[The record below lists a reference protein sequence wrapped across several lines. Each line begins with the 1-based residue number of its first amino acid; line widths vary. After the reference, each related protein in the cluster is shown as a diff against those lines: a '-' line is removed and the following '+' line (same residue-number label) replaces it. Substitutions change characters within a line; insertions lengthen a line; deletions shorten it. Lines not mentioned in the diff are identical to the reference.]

1 MKKLAV
7 FSLILVLLFSFA
19 ACRNNKTPEATTP
32 PVTTAPAT
40 EPAPTILPTMPDVI
54 EPNVPD
60 ENVDN
65 DTLQDVIPDATD
77 ATNNGGGSSSNGA
90 MNSMR

>member
-7 FSLILVLLFSFA
+7 FSLILVLLLSFA

-32 PVTTAPAT
+32 PVTTAPTT
-40 EPAPTILPTMPDVI
+40 EPAPTIIPTMPDVI

-65 DTLQDVIPDATD
+65 DTLQDMIPDATD
-77 ATNNGGGSSSNGA
+77 VTNNGSDANNGA
-90 MNSMR
+90 MNSKR